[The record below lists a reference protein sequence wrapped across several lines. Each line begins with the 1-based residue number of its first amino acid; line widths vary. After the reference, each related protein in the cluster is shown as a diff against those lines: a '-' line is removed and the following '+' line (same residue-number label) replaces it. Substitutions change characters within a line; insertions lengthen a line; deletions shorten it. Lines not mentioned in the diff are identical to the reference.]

1 MSNIAVSPIFLSF
14 FGTHGLKAALFKIP
28 PCVFISSILLS
39 FIKMKEKKMI
49 ALRKHLFRVFPL
61 IVALCALAVMFGHG
75 KSYASTKGELLS
87 LRAVAKSVDAPLT
100 LTLGKADILNLPDGV
115 SDVLVANPAIVDV
128 QAVQSNRLYAVGLS
142 IGDTNVII
150 LDANGNVLKRID
162 IHVTYDLQAIQSM
175 VEKLFPDEQAQVR
188 SIHDQIVLTGKVSSP
203 DVAAKISNLVGHYVS
218 DLQDKEATTDELI
231 SNLLEVRGEQQVM
244 LQVKIVEAERSIIKE
259 LGVDFKANDPDELA
273 VSTLWG
279 TTPFSNMGSGT
290 NGVGFGGASG
300 LTLSQDAVGAASGF
314 FDTNISGIGTLGL
327 FLAALEEQNLIN
339 VLAEPNLTAVSGQQ
353 AGFLAGGEFPIP
365 SGRDQYGNITIEY
378 REFGVSLNFKPVVMS
393 DKRISLQLN
402 TEVSSLDAA
411 SGVTLANLVVPGLD
425 IRRAETTIEI
435 PSGGSLMIAGLLQSQ
450 TTEGLKGLPGI
461 KNTPVIGDLIS
472 SDSFKRNETELVVIV
487 TAYLVESYGDKK
499 DSEKL
504 PKKEQGRLATIFSD
518 NLRRTFKLE
527 DNQDF
532 VKAGAYGYIV
542 D

>member
-1 MSNIAVSPIFLSF
+1 
-14 FGTHGLKAALFKIP
+14 
-28 PCVFISSILLS
+28 
-39 FIKMKEKKMI
+39 MKEKKMI
-49 ALRKHLFRVFPL
+49 ALRKHLLMIFPL
-61 IVALCALAVMFGHG
+61 FVALCALTVMFGHG
-75 KSYASTKGELLS
+75 KSYASTKGDLVS
-87 LRAVAKSVDAPLT
+87 IKAVAKSVDAPLS

-115 SDVLVANPAIVDV
+115 SDVLVADPTIVDV

-150 LDANGNVLKRID
+150 LDAKGNVLKRID

-175 VEKLFPDEQAQVR
+175 VDKLFPNEQVEVQ
-188 SIHDQIVLTGKVSSP
+188 SIHDQIVLTGRVASPEIAGKV
-203 DVAAKISNLVGHYVS
+203 SNLVAHYVS
-218 DLQDKEATTDELI
+218 DLQDVEGTIDYLI

-244 LQVKIVEAERSIIKE
+244 LQVKIVEAGRSVIKE
-259 LGVDFKANDPDELA
+259 LGVDFKGNNANEVA
-273 VSTLWG
+273 VTTLFG
-279 TTPFSNMGSGT
+279 ATPFENAGGSSGI
-290 NGVGFGGASG
+290 NSMGFGGSSG
-300 LTLSQDAVGAASGF
+300 LTLSQDAIGRASGF
-314 FDTNISGIGTLGL
+314 FDTNISGLGTLGL
-327 FLAALEEQNLIN
+327 FLAALEEENLIN

-378 REFGVSLNFKPVVMS
+378 REFGVSLNFKPIVMS

-411 SGVTLANLVVPGLD
+411 NGVTLANLVVPGLD

-461 KNTPVIGDLIS
+461 KDTPVLGDLIS
-472 SDSFKRNETELVVIV
+472 SDSFSRDETELVVIV
-487 TAYLVESYGDKK
+487 TGYLVESYADKE
-499 DSEKL
+499 DSEKF
-504 PKKEQGRLATIFSD
+504 PKKEKGRLATIFSD
-518 NLRRTFKLE
+518 NIRKTYKLE
-527 DNQDF
+527 DDQAF
-532 VKAGAYGYIV
+532 VKAGNYGYIV